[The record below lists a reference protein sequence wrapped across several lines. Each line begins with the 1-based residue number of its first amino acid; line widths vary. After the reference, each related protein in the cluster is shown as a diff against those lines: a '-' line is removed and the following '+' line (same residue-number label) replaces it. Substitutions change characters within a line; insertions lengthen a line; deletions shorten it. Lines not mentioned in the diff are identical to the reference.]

1 MTDPNTPINSFAHR
15 PASAP
20 TSAGTSDAE
29 PSTTPS
35 TTEVF
40 ISDLW
45 PDGESVVRDQINPD
59 LVVAYLDKAHGGRA
73 GEEALMRALIK
84 ERSKERSSA
93 RFWLNIYDRIL
104 EVG

>member
-20 TSAGTSDAE
+20 TRAGTSDVE
-29 PSTTPS
+29 PS